1 MNEVFQCAGFFSSTQ
16 KSLHLQRFMS
26 LLRLLAAD
34 HLSWK
39 PGFDSRLDHVGF
51 LEDKVARKQ
60 DFLLTI
66 YIITPMLITQS

>member
-1 MNEVFQCAGFFSSTQ
+1 MMNGVFQCAGFFSSAK

-26 LLRLLAAD
+26 LLRLLATG

-39 PGFDSRLDHVGF
+39 TGFDSRLDRMGF

-60 DFLLTI
+60 DFLLT